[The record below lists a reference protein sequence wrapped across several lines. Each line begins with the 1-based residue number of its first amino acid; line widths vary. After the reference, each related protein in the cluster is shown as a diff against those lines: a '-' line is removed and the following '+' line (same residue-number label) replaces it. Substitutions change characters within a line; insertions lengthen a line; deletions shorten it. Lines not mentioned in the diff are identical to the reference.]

1 MDFFPGE
8 IREALEEPGLWDS
21 TMLVVLADHNN
32 PAATI
37 DTRVTLIIKLPN
49 MNQRID
55 FDGLWAHAQFLP
67 FLEELFEGAVFEP
80 EAVAA
85 IARKRSSSK

>member
-1 MDFFPGE
+1 
-8 IREALEEPGLWDS
+8 
-21 TMLVVLADHNN
+21 MLVVLADHND

-37 DTRVTLIIKLPN
+37 DTRVPLIIKLPN
-49 MNQRID
+49 TNLRID
-55 FDGLWAHAQFLP
+55 FNGLWTHAQFLP